1 MSTLAPLEVDDLVVE
16 FPSVDDLVR
25 PLDGLSFHSHD
36 GELGVV
42 LGPSGCGKTTLLSC
56 LSGLLTPTSGRI
68 KVFGEEVT
76 ALHGDAM
83 AEYRRHTVGVVF
95 QAFNLIPSLSAL
107 HNVMAPLRVAGV
119 RPLVARRKA
128 AELLEQV
135 GLGDRMNHRPAAMSG
150 GQKQRVANARELVHD
165 PPLVIADE
173 PTAHLDFV
181 QVDGILR
188 LIRELAAPG
197 RVVLVATHDDRIS
210 RIADRVIDLGSKQ
223 AETPPEPVRV
233 ILEPGE
239 MLFELGDVSD
249 LVYVVQAGEIEIF
262 RRRPGDGDERLTTV
276 GPQGYFG
283 ELGPLLGMP
292 RSASAR
298 AMWHTE
304 LIGYPPD
311 QFADRTKGIARAT
324 ARRNGALLEA
334 VPRRRPRPY

>member
-1 MSTLAPLEVDDLVVE
+1 MNSLAPLEVDDLVVE
-16 FPSVDDLVR
+16 FPSVDYPVR
-25 PLDGLSFHSHD
+25 PLNGLSFHSHD

-68 KVFGEEVT
+68 RVFGEDVT
-76 ALHGDAM
+76 SLRGDAM

-119 RPLVARRKA
+119 RPVAARRKA
-128 AELLEQV
+128 VQLLEHV
-135 GLGDRMNHRPAAMSG
+135 GLGDRMNHRPSAMSG
-150 GQKQRVANARELVHD
+150 GQQQRVAIARALVHD
-165 PPLVIADE
+165 PPLIIADE

-210 RIADRVIDLGSKQ
+210 RIADRVIDLGSSQ
-223 AETPPEPVRV
+223 AVVPPEPVRI

-239 MLFELGDVSD
+239 TLFELGDASD
-249 LVYVVQAGEIEIF
+249 LVYVVEAGEMEIF
-262 RRRPGDGDERLTTV
+262 RRRPGDGDERLTVV
-276 GPQGYFG
+276 GPKQYFG

-298 AMWHTE
+298 ALWHTE
-304 LIGYPPD
+304 LIGYPAD
-311 QFADRTKGIARAT
+311 QFADRTQGIARAT
-324 ARRNGALLEA
+324 ARRNGLLVDT
-334 VPRRRPRPY
+334 VPKRRPRPY